1 MGSRVLFLTNSELG
15 QASLC
20 LAVAH
25 ELLHQPTYNVHIA
38 SFEPLRNAVSQLNI
52 RAAAFLSPTC
62 QSISTATF
70 HVISGLSMRQALEQ
84 RCSFNPAHAF
94 QLHGLGYDAAIQAYR
109 DVLVRALA
117 PWTGEEYMTVYRG
130 CEEVV
135 DGVDPALIVVDPLFT
150 QAVDACRQLKKKYVV
165 LSPNTFKEHVA
176 QPWLAN
182 LWKYPMYVLRP
193 VFTPMSCINKADW
206 LGSAPDTL
214 TLCLGAWFSRI
225 LCLLYVFWSLSRPT
239 VR

>member
-25 ELLHQPTYNVHIA
+25 ELLHQPTYVVHIA
-38 SFEPLRNAVSQLNI
+38 SFEPLRDAVSQLNV
-52 RAAAFLSPTC
+52 RAVTAAAAN
-62 QSISTATF
+62 QSVTTATF
-70 HVISGLSMRQALEQ
+70 HPISGLSMRQTLEQ
-84 RCSFNPAHAF
+84 RRSFNPTHAF
-94 QLHGLGYDAAIQAYR
+94 QVHGLGYDAAVRAYR

-117 PWTGEEYMTVYRG
+117 PWTGEEYMRVYRS

-135 DGVDPALIVVDPLFT
+135 EKLEPALIVVDPLFT
-150 QAVDACRQLKKKYVV
+150 QAVDACRQLDKKYVV

-182 LWKYPMYVLRP
+182 LWKYPMYVFFFF
-193 VFTPMSCINKADW
+193 FTPIYLA
-206 LGSAPDTL
+206 
-214 TLCLGAWFSRI
+214 
-225 LCLLYVFWSLSRPT
+225 V
-239 VR
+239 